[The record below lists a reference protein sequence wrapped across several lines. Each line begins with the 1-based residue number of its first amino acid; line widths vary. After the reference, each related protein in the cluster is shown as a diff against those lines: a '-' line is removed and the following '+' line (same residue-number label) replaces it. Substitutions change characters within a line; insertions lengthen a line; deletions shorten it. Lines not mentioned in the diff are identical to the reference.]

1 MKRVLIG
8 IVFLATILIVGTF
21 GYMIISGSSFLDS
34 LFMTVITISSVG
46 YGEVVPLGPEGKWF
60 TIGLILTGVSFGI
73 YVLGQITE
81 AMVEGGLQAILGRN
95 KMEKHVGRVKDHYII
110 CGFGRIGK
118 VICKILVENKRN
130 LVVIENNPEELR
142 ILEGMGYFFLDGN
155 ATNDEVL
162 IKAGIERAKGLIS
175 VVSSDADSVY
185 ITLSARGLNPNLFI
199 MARCAGGDAAET
211 KLLRAGANKVVSPYY
226 LGARR
231 MAQLI
236 VRPTVA
242 DFIDLTVHAGQLGL
256 RMEEVVVSPESSLV
270 NVQISDS
277 NVRKKY
283 DLIIVAIKRK
293 DGEMLFNP
301 TPQTVI
307 QAGDI
312 MIVLGENT
320 HIKAL
325 EKIL

>member
-1 MKRVLIG
+1 
-8 IVFLATILIVGTF
+8 
-21 GYMIISGSSFLDS
+21 
-34 LFMTVITISSVG
+34 
-46 YGEVVPLGPEGKWF
+46 
-60 TIGLILTGVSFGI
+60 
-73 YVLGQITE
+73 
-81 AMVEGGLQAILGRN
+81 
-95 KMEKHVGRVKDHYII
+95 MEKHVGRLKDHYII

-118 VICKILVENKRN
+118 VICKILVENKRT
-130 LVVIENNPEELR
+130 LVVIENNPEELK
-142 ILEGMGYFFLDGN
+142 ILERMGYFFLDGD
-155 ATNDEVL
+155 AANDEVL

-185 ITLSARGLNPNLFI
+185 ITLSARGLNPNLYI

-211 KLLRAGANKVVSPYY
+211 NLLRAGANRVVSPYY
-226 LGARR
+226 IGARR

-256 RMEEVVVSPESSLV
+256 RMEEVAVSPESSLV
-270 NVQISDS
+270 NVPVGDS
-277 NVRKKY
+277 NIRKKY
-283 DLIIVAIKRK
+283 DLIIVAIKRE

-307 QAGDI
+307 QGGDI

>member
-1 MKRVLIG
+1 MA
-8 IVFLATILIVGTF
+8 FLAVIVIIGTL
-21 GYMIISGSSFLDS
+21 GYMIIAGCDFLDA
-34 LFMTVITISSVG
+34 LFMTVITLSTVG

-60 TIGLILTGVSFGI
+60 TIGLILTGVSFGL
-73 YVLGQITE
+73 YVLGQLTE
-81 AMVEGGLQAILGRN
+81 AMVEGGLQAIFGRK
-95 KMEKHVGRVKDHYII
+95 KMEKHVGRLKDHYII

-118 VICKILVENKRN
+118 VICKILVENKRT
-130 LVVIENNPEELR
+130 LVVIENNPEE
-142 ILEGMGYFFLDGN
+142 IKFLEGMGYFFLDGD
-155 ATNDEVL
+155 AANDEVL

-199 MARCAGGDAAET
+199 MSRCAGGDGAET
-211 KLLRAGANKVVSPYY
+211 KLLRAGANRVVSPYY
-226 LGARR
+226 IGARR

-236 VRPTVA
+236 IRPTVA

-270 NVQISDS
+270 NVPIGDS
-277 NVRKKY
+277 NIRKKY
-283 DLIIVAIKRK
+283 DLIIVAIKREN
-293 DGEMLFNP
+293 GEMLFNP